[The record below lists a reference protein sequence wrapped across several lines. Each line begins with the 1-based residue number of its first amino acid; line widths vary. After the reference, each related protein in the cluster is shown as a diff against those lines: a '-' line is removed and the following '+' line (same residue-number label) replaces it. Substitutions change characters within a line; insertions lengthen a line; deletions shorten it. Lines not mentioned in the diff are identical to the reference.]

1 MSKYEQS
8 ELERLEGKL
17 RHRKLNK
24 QERARYTHL
33 IDLQEDEQELAFL
46 RSTL

>member
-1 MSKYEQS
+1 MSRYEQT

-33 IDLQEDEQELAFL
+33 VDLQEDEQELAFL
-46 RSTL
+46 QKIL